1 MSPGGESPS
10 DPLELLTGYQGAAI
24 VGTAVELGVADE
36 LARGART
43 PPDLADTI
51 GTEPEATRSLLGA
64 MTAVGLASL
73 AGGGAYGL
81 SEAGA
86 TLARSHPESI
96 AQIVLKEWFF
106 YRAWAGLP
114 QSIRDGHARIPPW
127 RQRLEEDPEQ
137 SLTFLR
143 ALDDLAAR
151 FGAEL
156 PGLAGVEAG
165 GRLLDAGG
173 GAGSHAVALAAAV
186 NGLEATVLDLPEA
199 EPILRERHPEL
210 DFIPG
215 DLDQPRFGRPEG
227 EDWDYVLLANIL
239 HDNAA
244 DRCERIVAEG
254 AGLLSPGGTLLVY
267 EWVLDEEP
275 SSPPQ
280 VAVFALMMLV
290 ENEGGRTHTA
300 AQIEGWLSQAGL
312 GAIEHRRGEGPIS
325 VIRGCLKPL

>member
-1 MSPGGESPS
+1 MSPRAESAS

-43 PPDLADTI
+43 PPDLAAAI
-51 GTEPEATRSLLGA
+51 GTDPEATRSLLGA
-64 MTAVGLASL
+64 MSALGLVRNAE
-73 AGGGAYGL
+73 GGAYEL
-81 SEAGA
+81 SEAGG

-106 YRAWAGLP
+106 YQAWTGLP

-151 FGAEL
+151 FGGEL
-156 PGLAGVEAG
+156 PELADLKAG

-173 GAGSHAVALAAAV
+173 GAGSHAAALVGAV
-186 NGLEATVLDLPEA
+186 DGLEATVLDLPEA
-199 EPILRERHPEL
+199 ETVLRERHPEL
-210 DFIPG
+210 AFVSG
-215 DLDQPRFGRPEG
+215 DLDQPRFGRPQGEG
-227 EDWDYVLLANIL
+227 WDYVLLANIL
-239 HDNAA
+239 HDSPA
-244 DRCERIVAEG
+244 DRCERLVAEA

-267 EWVLDEEP
+267 EWVLDEDP

-312 GAIEHRRGEGPIS
+312 HAIEHRRGGGPIS
-325 VIRGCLKPL
+325 VISGSLKSL